1 MSYLSHCTDA
11 HIFYLMKE
19 NVLALTSFE
28 TSCDIALAI
37 RVNKNKLA
45 FLWIH
50 RIKLVISRGSQHTYT
65 VNLSWVE
72 IITLLVS
79 FYYLF

>member
-1 MSYLSHCTDA
+1 
-11 HIFYLMKE
+11 MKE

-37 RVNKNKLA
+37 RVNKNNLA
-45 FLWIH
+45 FLWIR
-50 RIKLVISRGSQHTYT
+50 RIKLVISRGSQQTDT